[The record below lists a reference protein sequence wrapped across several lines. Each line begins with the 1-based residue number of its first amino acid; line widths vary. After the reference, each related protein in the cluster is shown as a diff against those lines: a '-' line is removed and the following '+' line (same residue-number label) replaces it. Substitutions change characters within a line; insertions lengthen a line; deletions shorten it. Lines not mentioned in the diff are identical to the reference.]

1 MRYSAIATN
10 ERHQTGHFFRQSLIA
25 TASTISI
32 AAFSA
37 CLAGGSAKADGGACG
52 TPSNNLVICQNASY
66 GDITYTAG
74 TRLTLI
80 LNNDNMVV
88 NGTVAV
94 STTQTSG
101 NADSEIDL
109 NSFQRINGTVS
120 SISAG
125 GQSLVYAYD
134 GLVNGKLV
142 STSAGQGNVS
152 VTLSGTEVV
161 GAANSTLVEA
171 LHNGNGDSF
180 IVLQQSPDQSTS
192 SISVQSTG
200 GQEAVAA
207 HSKVTGFLSEAK
219 ITMNGGMVTAQ
230 GANSVGLFSEAGEG
244 EAYVKVSAGSISSN
258 GTAIRAI
265 TDKSGLNG
273 HATIE
278 IGETNVFVGR
288 PDITG
293 LIEAQS
299 RNVDFFFNAGMLAHD
314 GAAVVRLEAYGI
326 NVQTGPKTL
335 IESSGVGTAGLEV
348 IAQSATVSMDTPDFR
363 ANTLNA
369 KSILLKAAG
378 DGARFS
384 LDSNAADIDAL
395 GVGASAIV
403 LDANQKKNVTFEASF
418 ERGEYSVDASSKAV
432 IEVIAADGTN
442 ATLNFEGASI
452 EPVDS
457 ARTTTGNVVLI
468 SAPQSAQGASVTL
481 NIATHTEFGWFD
493 NTAIRNTVDSSGF
506 QLNINVEDTGFV
518 RGNAVLGGGASTFTM
533 NGGSFDGTIYGDYD
547 PAVHLS
553 SPIVNTSN
561 DHFVWS
567 GGDITGSFRGQDGS
581 DQVTLSLKSVPFN
594 FETFTFDGGN
604 QNSSVQ
610 KDVDVFTFQSTRVLN
625 NFNAGKILNFEK
637 LILDDSTVSITQGN
651 LFLYGYGQPFNTSI
665 YGDLILRNNSQ
676 LTFTRGNSTDIG
688 ANILIQ
694 DKDSVLIALGSGQ
707 ISAGN
712 DVSNSGTISLKNGIA
727 DTLFFVA
734 GNYTGNGGF
743 VSLDVDFSR
752 TAADTIVLSH
762 GISGNTTVQVAPL
775 GAAASPQAIPIIVT
789 YSNPPSS
796 AFSLQNSQ
804 VTVGAYTYKL
814 TVENQNF
821 YLSPASGV
829 SRLSSGELE
838 ALEGTAAS
846 VLADAGVN
854 FQPYIPLYEAYQSA
868 LLEMTRL
875 PSLKTRSGG
884 RYEGGAALSSGPAP
898 DAVWGRTGGGFAHFD
913 PQSSTTGYDYDMSS
927 FDMQAGLDGLFLDSA
942 GGALVGGLTAHYRTG
957 EAKVHSRYGDSKIHP
972 DGYGIGGTLT
982 WFGAD
987 GFYADAQGEL
997 TWYSSELK
1005 AENLPFAPEDSDAFS
1020 YALSLEAGQA
1030 FAIGDGI
1037 ALTPQAQLSF
1047 AAVDIDSFTG
1057 AYSDHVSFSDGQS
1070 LLARAGLAVS
1080 KESAWQDVNGEARSA
1095 NIYGLANLYYEFLGK
1110 TTATVTQALEFS
1122 SEPDDFT
1129 GEIGFGGSIDW
1140 QAGKLRY
1147 SAFAE
1152 VTASTG
1158 FDTGSYGY
1166 GGNIGLKVRF

>member
-1 MRYSAIATN
+1 MRYSAIAIN

-32 AAFSA
+32 AAFST

-52 TPSNNLVICQNASY
+52 PPSNNLVICQNASY

-120 SISAG
+120 STSAG
-125 GQSLVYAYD
+125 GQSLVYTYD
-134 GLVNGKLV
+134 GLVDGKLV

-161 GAANSTLVEA
+161 GATNSTLVEA

-180 IVLQQSPDQSTS
+180 IILQQSPDQSTS

-244 EAYVKVSAGSISSN
+244 EAYVKVSAGNISSD

-288 PDITG
+288 PGITG

-442 ATLNFEGASI
+442 ATLNFKGASI

-518 RGNAVLGGGASTFTM
+518 RGNTVLGGGASTFTM

-547 PAVHLS
+547 PFVHLS

-561 DHFVWS
+561 DHFVWN

-581 DQVTLSLKSVPFN
+581 DQVTVSLKKAPFDI
-594 FETFTFDGGN
+594 EAFTFDGGN
-604 QNSSVQ
+604 QNISVQ
-610 KDVDVFTFQSTRVLN
+610 RDVDVFTFQSTRVLKTIDAN
-625 NFNAGKILNFEK
+625 KIVNFEK
-637 LILDDSTVSITQGN
+637 LILDDSTVSISQGT
-651 LFLYGYGQPFNTSI
+651 LFLYNYGQPLSYD

-676 LTFTRGNSTDIG
+676 LTYMRGDNTDVL
-688 ANILIQ
+688 ANIIIQ
-694 DKDSVLIALGSGQ
+694 DKDSAFIALGHGQ

-712 DVSNSGTISLKNGIA
+712 NVFNSGTISLKNGVA
-727 DTLFFVA
+727 DGLFFVA

-752 TAADTIVLSH
+752 ATADTIVLSRN
-762 GISGNTTVQVAPL
+762 ISGNTTVQVAPH
-775 GAAASPQAIPIIVT
+775 GTVTYPQAIPIIRT
-789 YSNPPSS
+789 NLPPSPS
-796 AFSLQNSQ
+796 AFSLQNGHI
-804 VTVGAYTYKL
+804 TVGAYTYNL
-814 TVENQNF
+814 TLEGQNF

-829 SRLSSGELE
+829 SSLSSGELE
-838 ALEGTAAS
+838 ALKGTAAS

-927 FDMQAGLDGLFLDSA
+927 FDIQAGLDGLFLDSA
-942 GGALVGGLTAHYRTG
+942 DGALVGGLTAHYRTG
-957 EAKVHSRYGDSKIHP
+957 EAKVHSRYGDSKLHP

-1005 AENLPFAPEDSDAFS
+1005 AENLPFAPEDSDAFG

-1030 FAIGDGI
+1030 FGIGDGI

-1047 AAVDIDSFTG
+1047 ASVEIDSFTG
-1057 AYSDHVSFSDGQS
+1057 AYSDHVSFSDGES

-1080 KESAWQDVNGEARSA
+1080 RESAWQDVNGEARSA

-1110 TTATVTQALEFS
+1110 TTATVTQALDFS

-1166 GGNIGLKVRF
+1166 GGNVGLKVRF